1 MGKKVPAVWDPPLFQ
16 VQSRGKSKETKR
28 SAAASLWL
36 SPPLPLMLLLYL
48 ITLFYFLLKH
58 LLSAGM
64 ILSMCNLFSTCLP
77 PLENKC
83 YQSSITAVSHC
94 GQGSTMHWLPGA
106 WPLPNTWNENWGK
119 EGTPEENQSII
130 CKRKLTGMV
139 C

>member
-1 MGKKVPAVWDPPLFQ
+1 
-16 VQSRGKSKETKR
+16 
-28 SAAASLWL
+28 
-36 SPPLPLMLLLYL
+36 
-48 ITLFYFLLKH
+48 
-58 LLSAGM
+58 M

-130 CKRKLTGMV
+130 CKRKLTGMI